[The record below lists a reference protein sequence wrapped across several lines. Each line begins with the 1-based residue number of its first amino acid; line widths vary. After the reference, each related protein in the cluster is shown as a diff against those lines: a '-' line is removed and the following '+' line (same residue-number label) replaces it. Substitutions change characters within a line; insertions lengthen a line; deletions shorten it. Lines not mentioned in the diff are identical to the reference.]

1 MPISAVPAGIELG
14 VLAEIVS
21 VFTKAGINIEQIHTK
36 NIDSTF
42 AAFEMEVDVEN
53 QEELKYIM
61 QKLRAKKITS
71 SCTRLINEK

>member
-1 MPISAVPAGIELG
+1 
-14 VLAEIVS
+14 

-61 QKLRAKKITS
+61 QKLRTKKITS